1 MTTETKRPTVTFT
14 VEVRD
19 EYRRNPHWG
28 IWNALRDTLLT
39 NPATHYL
46 SSDAQRS
53 ILDSIVKTLGLDPW
67 DEYEDD
73 GQPVLVDSLTAAR
86 HAAQKLLDFIPEGGY
101 PDSLAAEGFSHDNVG
116 FFSTED
122 EYRAYLDG
130 HDHEGKRVHDA
141 APFFSDPV
149 LYAVLASGKHDGRTL
164 KSYIR
169 ELRNSLGITDDDS

>member
-1 MTTETKRPTVTFT
+1 MSTETTKRPTVTFT

-19 EYRRNPHWG
+19 EYRKNPHWG
-28 IWNALRDTLLT
+28 IWSALRDALLL
-39 NPATHYL
+39 NPATKYL

-53 ILDSIVKTLGLDPW
+53 ILDSVVQTLGLDPW

-116 FFSTED
+116 FFESE
-122 EYRAYLDG
+122 EQYREYLDG
-130 HDHEGKRVHDA
+130 KDEDGGRVRDA

-164 KSYIR
+164 KSRVR
-169 ELRNSLGITDDDS
+169 ELRNSLGLADDD